1 MVLVWGTSM
10 NEAVRTM
17 ASPAATW
24 TIVVVATCLALFMA
38 TAAMFT
44 DLRVA
49 REQRRER
56 MLGIAPEAGDA
67 WAMEA
72 GSEWPR
78 LSQAL
83 LAAAGVPRS
92 EAAEIRMGAPTADA
106 AGRHDIPAQRAVPAE
121 QPTPAAQRAEAGQ
134 YAAEPSAEPPTVPI
148 PAQRAQVAQPAQ
160 AAQPARAAQGTQ
172 DAAAGRPGR
181 PDDAATAG
189 EMPTLPDLPAQQAPG
204 RPAVEMPAQ
213 RTGESDRAERSFA
226 GPTPQDEDEQ

>member
-1 MVLVWGTSM
+1 MVLVWETSM
-10 NEAVRTM
+10 SEAVRTM

-24 TIVVVATCLALFMA
+24 AIVVIVTILTLFMA
-38 TAAMFT
+38 TAAFFM

-83 LAAAGVPRS
+83 LAAAGVQPPD
-92 EAAEIRMGAPTADA
+92 AAEIRTGAPTADA
-106 AGRHDIPAQRAVPAE
+106 AGRHDIPAQRAAPAE
-121 QPTPAAQRAEAGQ
+121 QPTPTAQRGEAAG
-134 YAAEPSAEPPTVPI
+134 YAWEQEAEPPTVPI
-148 PAQRAQVAQPAQ
+148 PAQRGQVTSGT
-160 AAQPARAAQGTQ
+160 QGTQ
-172 DAAAGRPGR
+172 EQQYASSGRQERSADGS
-181 PDDAATAG
+181 AG
-189 EMPTLPDLPAQQAPG
+189 ETTRPDLPAQQAPG
-204 RPAVEMPAQ
+204 RQAAGLPAQ

-226 GPTPQDEDEQ
+226 GPAPQDEDEDEQ

>member
-10 NEAVRTM
+10 DEAVRTM

-24 TIVVVATCLALFMA
+24 TIVVVATILALFLA
-38 TAAMFT
+38 TAAFFT

-56 MLGIAPEAGDA
+56 RLGIAPEAGDA

-83 LAAAGVPRS
+83 LAAAGVPPRES
-92 EAAEIRMGAPTADA
+92 AEIRRGVPDVDA
-106 AGRHDIPAQRAVPAE
+106 AGHHIPAQRA
-121 QPTPAAQRAEAGQ
+121 EAQ

-148 PAQRAQVAQPAQ
+148 PAQRAQATPGPQEQPYVS
-160 AAQPARAAQGTQ
+160 R
-172 DAAAGRPGR
+172 GRHERSADGSPGETTR
-181 PDDAATAG
+181 
-189 EMPTLPDLPAQQAPG
+189 PDLPAQPAPG
-204 RPAVEMPAQ
+204 RHAMDMPKQ

-226 GPTPQDEDEQ
+226 GPAPQDDDEDEQ

>member
-1 MVLVWGTSM
+1 MVLVWETSM
-10 NEAVRTM
+10 IEAVRTT

-24 TIVVVATCLALFMA
+24 AIVVIVTILALFMA
-38 TAAMFT
+38 KVAMLM

-83 LAAAGVPRS
+83 LAAAGVQPS
-92 EAAEIRMGAPTADA
+92 EAADIRAGAPTADA
-106 AGRHDIPAQRAVPAE
+106 AGRHDIPAQRAAPAE
-121 QPTPAAQRAEAGQ
+121 QPAPAAQRAEAAG
-134 YAAEPSAEPPTVPI
+134 YAGELGVEPPTVPI
-148 PAQRAQVAQPAQ
+148 PAQRGQVASG
-160 AAQPARAAQGTQ
+160 AQGPREQ
-172 DAAAGRPGR
+172 QY
-181 PDDAATAG
+181 AATGRHERSADPSVG
-189 EMPTLPDLPAQQAPG
+189 ETTRPDLPAQQAPG
-204 RPAVEMPAQ
+204 RHAAEMPRQ

-226 GPTPQDEDEQ
+226 GPAPQDDDEDEQ

>member
-1 MVLVWGTSM
+1 MVLVWETSM
-10 NEAVRTM
+10 SEAVRTM

-24 TIVVVATCLALFMA
+24 TIVVVATVLAVFLA
-38 TAAMFT
+38 TAAMFA
-44 DLRVA
+44 DLQVA

-56 MLGIAPEAGDA
+56 RLGISPQAGDA

-92 EAAEIRMGAPTADA
+92 EAAGIRTGVPAVDA
-106 AGRHDIPAQRAVPAE
+106 AGRHDIPAQREPAE
-121 QPTPAAQRAEAGQ
+121 QPAFAARRAEAAGSAAGQ
-134 YAAEPSAEPPTVPI
+134 EAEPPTVPI
-148 PAQRAQVAQPAQ
+148 PAAT
-160 AAQPARAAQGTQ
+160 AQGTQ
-172 DAAAGRPGR
+172 GTQERQYASGGGRERQADGSPGETTR
-181 PDDAATAG
+181 
-189 EMPTLPDLPAQQAPG
+189 PDLPAQQAPG

-226 GPTPQDEDEQ
+226 GPPPQDEDEGDQ